1 MTSLRERQKERRS
14 REILDAATALIGEKG
29 YDETSVEEI
38 AARAEVGVATVYN
51 YFGSKNE
58 LLHALLAAYIEG
70 ELARGATVV
79 SDPPQDMVDGMAAL
93 FGAYLDGM
101 ERTASKRLMQEFLA
115 MAVSKQFAYGQHT
128 YRMKMAFMEQ
138 CRQLALHYEADN
150 QIRADVTAE
159 DAALVCYS
167 AVTLPYTRFLLDIE
181 GDVRAAQLA
190 IRRNLSLVISGLGA
204 NQEERK

>member
-1 MTSLRERQKERRS
+1 MASLRERQKERRS

-51 YFGSKNE
+51 YFGSKSE

-70 ELARGATVV
+70 ELALGATVV
-79 SDPPQDMVDGMAAL
+79 SDPPQDMVDGMVAL

-101 ERTASKRLMQEFLA
+101 ARTANKRLMQEFFA

-128 YRMKMAFMEQ
+128 YRMKMAFVEQ
-138 CRQLALHYEADN
+138 CRQLTLHYKADN

-159 DAALVCYS
+159 EAALVCYS
-167 AVTLPYTRFLLDIE
+167 AVTLPFTRFSLDLE
-181 GDVRAAQLA
+181 RDAETAQLA
-190 IRRNLSLVISGLGA
+190 IRRNLSLVVSGLGA
-204 NQEERK
+204 GQERRR

>member
-14 REILDAATALIGEKG
+14 REILAAATSLIGEKG

-51 YFGSKNE
+51 YFGSKSE

-70 ELARGATVV
+70 QLDRGATVV
-79 SDPPQDMVDGMAAL
+79 ANPPRDMVDGMAAL

-101 ERTASKRLMQEFLA
+101 ARTASKKLMQEFLA
-115 MAVSKQFAYGQHT
+115 MAVSKQFAYGRHT

-138 CRQLALHYEADN
+138 CRKLAQHYKADN
-150 QIRADVTAE
+150 QIRADVTVDE
-159 DAALVCYS
+159 AAN
-167 AVTLPYTRFLLDIE
+167 RI
-181 GDVRAAQLA
+181 
-190 IRRNLSLVISGLGA
+190 A
-204 NQEERK
+204 NPATTAMSELRSWR